1 MLDAFKTCGSS
12 PPSSALA
19 LHLAECVVNV
29 NGVVHALVPAGGLI
43 ALVGVIVVTGGRA
56 LGRRVAEITRRRR
69 LRHRLADLKD
79 IRAGQHHRHLALVRR
94 PPGPITVWADSRAV
108 DAFKAH
114 HPIHSSHA
122 RTPAHVGRCVERSAP
137 LVAHLVIAE
146 ADPKL
151 IEEANALARHL
162 RGLHDALNEGSSR

>member
-19 LHLAECVVNV
+19 FHLAECAL
-29 NGVVHALVPAGGLI
+29 NGVVHLLVPTGVLI
-43 ALVGVIVVTGGRA
+43 ALVGPIAVTGGRA
-56 LGRRVAEITRRRR
+56 LARRVTEIARRRR
-69 LRHRLADLKD
+69 LRHRLAEVADV
-79 IRAGQHHRHLALVRR
+79 RAGRHRHHLVMVPR
-94 PPGPITVWADSRAV
+94 PAGPITVWADSRVV
-108 DAFKAH
+108 DAFKTH
-114 HPIHSSHA
+114 HRIHSGHA
-122 RTPAHVGRCVERSAP
+122 RTPAHVGRCAERSAR

-162 RGLHDALNEGSSR
+162 RGLHDALNERSSR